1 MKKNV
6 RNNSSHEKKPMPTE
20 VYTEEEM
27 AAVNALP
34 QRPYYQVPDEP
45 PAFVTTVMDYSR
57 QA

>member
-1 MKKNV
+1 MADNLDIFDFTL
-6 RNNSSHEKKPMPTE
+6 TE
-20 VYTEEEM
+20 DEM